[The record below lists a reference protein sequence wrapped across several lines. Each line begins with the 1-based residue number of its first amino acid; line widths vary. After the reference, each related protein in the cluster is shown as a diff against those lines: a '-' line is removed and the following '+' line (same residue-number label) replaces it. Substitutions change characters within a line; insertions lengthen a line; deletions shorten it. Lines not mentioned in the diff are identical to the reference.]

1 MLHQN
6 FSKIVLGIKSVILNE
21 DYSTAKNI
29 LMDRDGASSEDVD
42 KMFSL
47 HKTLKDRNILSPS
60 EKDIDKLVKE
70 KSFTE
75 INQIISSKN
84 TQTKS
89 LKRREEHRK
98 NSQERDKLKD
108 KIIIET
114 PDWIVYEIDTAQE
127 MYTFHGKAEW
137 CVCSG
142 TPEDAEQYFDQYSFD
157 GIFYVY
163 EKVNKGYGSDKW
175 DYVALLRTRKEDI
188 YYDKKDISHTYKEF
202 ASNNIIE
209 PPYVPKGKAI
219 PGPNFKCEYRIRF
232 QNGGED
238 LLIKFEDDVDRNDV
252 REYLN
257 MLMEYPWLIFIE
269 YVDGDFD
276 ASNIDLNSTEN
287 MPTEVKG
294 TLNLS
299 GNYFDFFDFEGDV
312 YCRSLIVKNAN
323 INKVK
328 FYSGLHVSEEIN
340 FSNSHINE
348 LGTKIKPVEVIN
360 ANYITLD
367 ISHNDLE
374 EVNFRF
380 ASKYFENVDVS
391 NNKLKTL
398 EGLNV
403 KVVDGKFDCSNNKL
417 TSLEGCPYKVSGD
430 FICSGNS
437 TKFTEEE
444 VRKYCEV
451 GGKVIV

>member
-1 MLHQN
+1 MFHQN
-6 FSKIVLGIKSVILNE
+6 FSKIVRGVKSVVLNE
-21 DYSTAKNI
+21 NYSTAKNI

-42 KMFSL
+42 KMFLL

-60 EKDIDKLVKE
+60 EKDIDKLVSE

-75 INQIISSKN
+75 INQILSSKN

-137 CVCSG
+137 CVCSD
-142 TPEDAEQYFDQYSFD
+142 TPESAENYFDQYSFD
-157 GIFYVY
+157 GLFYVY

-202 ASNNIIE
+202 ASDNTIK
-209 PPYVPKGKAI
+209 PPYVSKGKAI

-294 TLNLS
+294 VLNLS
-299 GNYFDFFDFEGDV
+299 GNYFEFFDFEGDV

-340 FSNSHINE
+340 FSNSHIKE
-348 LGTKIKPVEVIN
+348 LGTKIKPIKVIN
-360 ANYITLD
+360 TNYITLD
-367 ISHNDLE
+367 ISHNELE
-374 EVNFRF
+374 EVNFQF
-380 ASKYFENVDVS
+380 ESKYFKNVDVS
-391 NNKLKTL
+391 NNRLKTL

-430 FICSGNS
+430 FVCSGNS

-444 VRKYCEV
+444 VRSYCEV